1 MRSPVRRLLAAFHRR
16 LVLLASRAVV
26 LQSTDSG
33 ALQRLQVRA
42 LAGEALDGVERLGE
56 YGFASRPLPGATG
69 LLVCLGGNRDHPVM
83 VGTEDTRHRLRDL
96 EPGEVALY
104 TDEGDLIVLRR
115 GRTIE
120 IVAGGEVAI
129 QAPEVTLSGNLT
141 VAGSISTEGSIAAAG
156 SISTDGSV
164 SAAGDVADA
173 LGSML
178 EMRTTYNTHT
188 HSGGGSGPPN
198 QPMI

>member
-1 MRSPVRRLLAAFHRR
+1 MRVPLRRLLAAFHRR
-16 LVLLASRAVV
+16 LVLLAARAVI
-26 LQSTDSG
+26 LQSTDG
-33 ALQRLQVRA
+33 GTLQRLQVRA

-83 VGTEDTRHRLRDL
+83 VGTEDTRHRMRNLA
-96 EPGEVALY
+96 PGETAIY
-104 TDEGDLIVLRR
+104 TDEGDMVVLRR

-120 IVAGGEVAI
+120 IVAGGAVAI
-129 QAPEVTLSGNLT
+129 QAPEVTLTGDLV
-141 VAGSISTEGSIAAAG
+141 VAGSISAAG
-156 SISTDGSV
+156 HVEDGV
-164 SAAGDVADA
+164 
-173 LGSML
+173 GSMAA
-178 EMRTTYNTHT
+178 MRLVYNTHT